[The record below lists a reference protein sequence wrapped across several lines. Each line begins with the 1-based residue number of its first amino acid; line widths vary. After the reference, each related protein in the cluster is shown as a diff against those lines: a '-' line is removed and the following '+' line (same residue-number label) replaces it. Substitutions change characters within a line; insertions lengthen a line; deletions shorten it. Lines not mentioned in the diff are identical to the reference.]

1 MANLSY
7 IDTVKSTAT
16 GWLIIKRDWLD
27 KIDAITDKIVFSS
40 LLISF
45 VGCLFLI
52 YFQGEIKNSNEKAV
66 AYVVFPI
73 AILFGLYGLFRK
85 IAENRLISFGT
96 QFAGHRNKELLLM
109 FLEQKGYD
117 FVRGNKE
124 VVIADVEESLSFNKF
139 WKKSITFIV
148 ADNKIYFNLVKKYP
162 ILNPPVIYTLIFKT
176 GLKKIFWRQDKLNC
190 KQTITICYASR

>member
-7 IDTVKSTAT
+7 IDTVKSTTT

-27 KIDAITDKIVFSS
+27 KIDAITDKIVFST

-45 VGCLFLI
+45 VGCLSLI
-52 YFQGEIKNSNEKAV
+52 YFQGEIKNSNEKAI

-85 IAENRLISFGT
+85 ITENRLISFT
-96 QFAGHRNKELLLM
+96 THFVGHRNKELLLL

-117 FVRGNKE
+117 SVRGNKE
-124 VVIADVEESLSFNKF
+124 VIIADVEESLSFNKI
-139 WKKSITFIV
+139 WKKTITFIV
-148 ADNKIYFNLVKKYP
+148 ADNKIYLNIVKKYP
-162 ILNPPVIYTLIFKT
+162 VLNPPVLFTHLFLKRD
-176 GLKKIFWRQDKLNC
+176 LKKYFGDKAN
-190 KQTITICYASR
+190 

>member
-7 IDTVKSTAT
+7 IDTVKSTTT

-52 YFQGEIKNSNEKAV
+52 YFQGEIKNSSEKAIS
-66 AYVVFPI
+66 YVVFPI
-73 AILFGLYGLFRK
+73 AILFGLYSLFRK
-85 IAENRLISFGT
+85 ITENRLTSFT
-96 QFAGHRNKELLLM
+96 TDFAGPRNKELLLI

-117 FVRGNKE
+117 SVSGNKE
-124 VVIADVEESLSFNKF
+124 VVITDVEETLSFNKI
-139 WKKSITFIV
+139 WKKTITFIV
-148 ADNKIYFNLVKKYP
+148 ADNKIYFNIVKKYP
-162 ILNPPVIYTLIFKT
+162 VLNPPVLFTHLFLKRD
-176 GLKKIFWRQDKLNC
+176 LKKYFGDKAN
-190 KQTITICYASR
+190 